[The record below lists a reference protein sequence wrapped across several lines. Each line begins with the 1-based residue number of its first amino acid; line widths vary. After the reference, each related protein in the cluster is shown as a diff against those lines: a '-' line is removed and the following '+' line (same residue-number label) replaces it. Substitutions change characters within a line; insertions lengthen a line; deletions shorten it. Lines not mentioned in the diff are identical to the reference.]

1 MEIWR
6 KYEKCLGRNRIYLT
20 KRTLG
25 PRPIMRPRFKPPPK
39 WAAFPLRRTYSKEER
54 LSKSVPRPCSDVEKK
69 WKSESEKTVRT
80 STRREPTEFRSCP
93 MRLGAATSN
102 LFSTCSE
109 TEQKPDRL
117 LPSTMRLREV
127 TVTWSSGWSKTRVQT
142 SVRRTFRERPHY
154 WWPSKRSR
162 KPLLNSLESVAP
174 RNSRPPAISNVAD
187 SHVPARYIRGQNHRL
202 KLRKSVEKG
211 QRRPS
216 CSKHGPYDGPYC
228 PECYERAM
236 SGDAT
241 NETVPSS

>member
-93 MRLGAATSN
+93 CGLEPQPR
-102 LFSTCSE
+102 TCSV
-109 TEQKPDRL
+109 L
-117 LPSTMRLREV
+117 V
-127 TVTWSSGWSKTRVQT
+127 
-142 SVRRTFRERPHY
+142 
-154 WWPSKRSR
+154 
-162 KPLLNSLESVAP
+162 
-174 RNSRPPAISNVAD
+174 
-187 SHVPARYIRGQNHRL
+187 
-202 KLRKSVEKG
+202 
-211 QRRPS
+211 
-216 CSKHGPYDGPYC
+216 
-228 PECYERAM
+228 
-236 SGDAT
+236 
-241 NETVPSS
+241 